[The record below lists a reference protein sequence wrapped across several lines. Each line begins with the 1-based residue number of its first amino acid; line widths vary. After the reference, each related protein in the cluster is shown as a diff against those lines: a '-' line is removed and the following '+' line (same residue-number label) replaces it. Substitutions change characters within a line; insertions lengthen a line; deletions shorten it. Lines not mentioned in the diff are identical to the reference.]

1 MSLRLRAT
9 PELVATAWL
18 ITVVGDRVATTL
30 PKPSAD
36 GSISWADDGFVTLVT
51 AGGTPNA
58 YVPLREPVI
67 GVDCWAVNPQ
77 SQKPPWNKAAAL
89 AEAIVAA
96 CQDHRAIAQ
105 TVTLPGGYPA
115 AQVRSAYVTGDPR
128 RIPDDPSS
136 YAHYSIPGLAISW
149 VEVPS

>member
-1 MSLRLRAT
+1 MSILLRAT
-9 PELVATAWL
+9 PELVAIAWL
-18 ITVVGDRVATTL
+18 KTVVGDRVATTL
-30 PKPSAD
+30 PKDNA
-36 GSISWADDGFVTLVT
+36 SWAASGFCTIVT
-51 AGGTPNA
+51 AGGTPNM

-96 CQDHRAIAQ
+96 CQDHRAIAK
-105 TVTLPGGYPA
+105 TVALPTGYPA

-136 YAHYSIPGLAISW
+136 YARYTIPGLAISW